1 MAVDSYARILAVAAK
16 TAADALSS
24 VVTTVQG
31 YANAAAT
38 SATSAATSATN
49 SQTYS
54 TQAQG
59 YAAAAASVSRFYS
72 TRAAGVAGTSVGDWF
87 TSDEEGIL
95 KFYKHISGSPYYQDE
110 GPVGSNGLY
119 VTVEQFGA
127 TGVPGH
133 NDQPAIQAA
142 VNYAVANGIPEVRF
156 SKQSY
161 ESWQVAFPGGSPNPW
176 NGSHILITGDVALI
190 GTVDGT
196 TITLKNSTGGTRTKT
211 DGTSSWWAG
220 WLTYYGASV
229 TKSILRDLTVEG
241 GTTFTNVYSNSEAN
255 VSDKGICMVDWL
267 AANLVTIDHRNI
279 TVRNFPGEI
288 WYNGGAYP
296 NLKIYVENLTLKGSP
311 QSAFNP
317 GSYAKMVAVNVDA
330 GTAYLANEAIQGNGH
345 TYIGC
350 KFSDFGGGGCSFIA
364 TASNPGGYPYD
375 YQFRDNTKV
384 PPFTT
389 FINTRFESGGHGG
402 TILMCG
408 WEIGNITT
416 VDCTINMN
424 YGSGD
429 LRDVDL
435 VIDSWCDQSS
445 NFEAVSMNGPATTTT
460 QVTGAPAGVYY
471 AKPHNIN
478 LKVKCCR
485 TALAQANSRQHATGV
500 RFYGGLIDSAS
511 VRIQISGIAKTAYE
525 VPFTPATGF
534 GLPLIT
540 VRDFQTA
547 QYLDGGQFMD
557 FNDGSGNL
565 LASKALDILWPA
577 AQIEPA
583 NTGICNVTI
592 NTAYSYAT
600 GQRVRFIYNSNT
612 NACISFARDGSG
624 MRLKKNRSLRRRG
637 EMLEL
642 EYRSEV
648 GLWVEVAYNGDD
660 GPYVLTDGAT
670 ITPNFSAA
678 DNFDVT
684 LAGNRTLA
692 NPSNVV
698 VGQSGTIRVVQDAT
712 GSRTLAYG
720 NLWKFPGGAP
730 TLSTAANAIDVI
742 SYTVANNG
750 LIYARL
756 DKAFA

>member
-1 MAVDSYARILAVAAK
+1 MFHVIDTLTNKSG
-16 TAADALSS
+16 DALAGWYAEVVVVDTTTVVPIFADEASTPIESVSGVANRAKSNSYGEIDFYVPFGDYSLRFYNASGEYQRTQRAISMSGAPGDKGDKGDKGDPSS
-24 VVTTVQG
+24 V
-31 YANAAAT
+31 
-38 SATSAATSATN
+38 
-49 SQTYS
+49 
-54 TQAQG
+54 
-59 YAAAAASVSRFYS
+59 
-72 TRAAGVAGTSVGDWF
+72 D
-87 TSDEEGIL
+87 
-95 KFYKHISGSPYYQDE
+95 
-110 GPVGSNGLY
+110 Y
-119 VTVEQFGA
+119 VTPEQFGA
-127 TGVPGH
+127 LGTVGH

-142 VNYAVANGIPEVRF
+142 IDFAISAGIPQVRLTK
-156 SKQSY
+156 SAY
-161 ESWQVAFPGGSPNPW
+161 ESWQPTFPGGTPNAW
-176 NGSHILITGDVALI
+176 NGSHLLITGDVALV
-190 GTVDGT
+190 GAVGGT
-196 TITLKNSTGGTRTKT
+196 TITLKNSVGGTRTKT

-220 WLTYYGASV
+220 WLTYYGAGV
-229 TKSILRDLTVEG
+229 TKSILRDVTVEG
-241 GTTFTNVYSNSEAN
+241 GTTFSNVYANSEAN

-267 AANLVTIDHRNI
+267 AANLVTIDHRNV

-296 NLKIYVENLTLKGSP
+296 NLQIYVENLDLKGSP

-317 GSYAKMVAVNVDA
+317 GSLAKMTAVNVDA
-330 GTAYLANEAIQGNGH
+330 GTAYLAIEAIQGAGH
-345 TYIGC
+345 TYIGGR
-350 KFSDFGGGGCSFIA
+350 FSDWGAGGCSFIS
-364 TASNPGGYPYD
+364 TAQAVGGYPYD
-375 YQFRDNTKV
+375 YQFRDNTKT

-389 FINTRFESGGHGG
+389 FINPRFEGGGHGG
-402 TILMCG
+402 AVAMSG
-408 WEIGNITT
+408 WEIGKITT
-416 VDCTINMN
+416 VDCTVNLS

-429 LRDVDL
+429 LRDIDL
-435 VIDSWCDQSS
+435 DIVSWADQNN
-445 NFEAVSMNGPATTTT
+445 NFEAVSMSGPATTTT

-471 AKPHNIN
+471 AKPHNIS
-478 LKVKCCR
+478 LRVECCR
-485 TALAQANSRQHATGV
+485 TALAQANGRGHATGI
-500 RFYGGLIDSAS
+500 RHYGGLIDQGS
-511 VRIQISGIAKTAYE
+511 VRMSVSGTAKTAFE

-534 GLPLIT
+534 GLPLTT
-540 VRDFQTA
+540 VRDFQTL
-547 QYLDGGQFMD
+547 QSLDGGQFMD

-592 NTAYSYAT
+592 NTAYAYAT

-612 NACISFARDGSG
+612 SACIAFARDGSG

-730 TLSTAANAIDVI
+730 TLSTTANAIDVI
-742 SYTVANNG
+742 SYSVANNG